1 MGDDSGIFEACDG
14 DRVTGMFTSG
24 RMRLVLRL
32 EAIAEMVERK
42 HSTRPPPPDEEDP
55 ETLDIE
61 PDPPSAA

>member
-1 MGDDSGIFEACDG
+1 
-14 DRVTGMFTSG
+14 
-24 RMRLVLRL
+24 MRLVLRL